1 MEYSE
6 EHEKAFQSIYVNL
19 NQNNKNKYIYKL
31 HPLKEN
37 KMYSHSISSYEI
49 EAKEQY
55 EASLRIK
62 KFQLIRSVLVQR
74 DLASK
79 KISSVFRAFHTKISF
94 KRTLL
99 TYQIIRQREAKVTL
113 IQSTVRKFLVQKDI
127 KGIGLTR
134 GIYIFFYIPP
144 KMYYTESQC
153 GDIPKISFQLKNGKR
168 FDLNYSKA
176 LRTYYI
182 PLKKTG
188 KREYHL
194 NFIVNDHN
202 IVDSRFPVEL
212 NPKNGSFYNIISS
225 SMMYKPRSS
234 KAETNKRKWEQIFQI
249 KKYYQ
254 KRKIS
259 IDTTVSQNTDV
270 SAELSAILNSNIKES
285 IKEKRTKPHKSILRK
300 WNQVGNNISK
310 KRVTFCTRCEYVIY

>member
-19 NQNNKNKYIYKL
+19 NQNNNQNNKNKYIYKL

-49 EAKEQY
+49 EAK
-55 EASLRIK
+55 LRIK

-74 DLASK
+74 DLAAK
-79 KISSVFRAFHTKISF
+79 KISSLFRAFHTKISF

-127 KGIGLTR
+127 RGIGLTR

-153 GDIPKISFQLKNGKR
+153 GDIPKI
-168 FDLNYSKA
+168 
-176 LRTYYI
+176 
-182 PLKKTG
+182 
-188 KREYHL
+188 
-194 NFIVNDHN
+194 
-202 IVDSRFPVEL
+202 
-212 NPKNGSFYNIISS
+212 
-225 SMMYKPRSS
+225 
-234 KAETNKRKWEQIFQI
+234 
-249 KKYYQ
+249 
-254 KRKIS
+254 
-259 IDTTVSQNTDV
+259 
-270 SAELSAILNSNIKES
+270 
-285 IKEKRTKPHKSILRK
+285 
-300 WNQVGNNISK
+300 
-310 KRVTFCTRCEYVIY
+310 

>member
-1 MEYSE
+1 M
-6 EHEKAFQSIYVNL
+6 
-19 NQNNKNKYIYKL
+19 
-31 HPLKEN
+31 
-37 KMYSHSISSYEI
+37 SHSISSYEI
-49 EAKEQY
+49 DSKSQI

-62 KFQLIRSVLVQR
+62 KFQLIRSLLIQR
-74 DLASK
+74 ELASK
-79 KISSVFRAFHTKISF
+79 KISSLFRTFHNKIQF
-94 KRTLL
+94 MRNFF
-99 TYQIIRQREAKVTL
+99 TYHIIRQREAQVTL
-113 IQSTVRKFLVQKDI
+113 IQSTVRRFLLQKDI
-127 KGIGLTR
+127 KAIGLNR

-153 GDIPKISFQLKNGKR
+153 IPKISFQLKNGKR

-176 LRTYYI
+176 LHTYYI

-212 NPKNGSFYNIISS
+212 NQKNGSFYNIISS

-234 KAETNKRKWEQIFQI
+234 KIENQPNSKKWEQIFQI

-259 IDTTVSQNTDV
+259 IDTAVSQNTDV
-270 SAELSAILNSNIKES
+270 SAELSAILHNNITVDAPIMSSRIEG
-285 IKEKRTKPHKSILRK
+285 KRTKKSILRK
-300 WNQVGNNISK
+300 FKGNNICK

>member
-1 MEYSE
+1 M
-6 EHEKAFQSIYVNL
+6 
-19 NQNNKNKYIYKL
+19 
-31 HPLKEN
+31 
-37 KMYSHSISSYEI
+37 SHSISSYEI
-49 EAKEQY
+49 DSKSQI

-62 KFQLIRSVLVQR
+62 KFQLIRSLLIQR
-74 DLASK
+74 ELASK
-79 KISSVFRAFHTKISF
+79 KISSLFRTFHNKIQLMRNF
-94 KRTLL
+94 F
-99 TYQIIRQREAKVTL
+99 TYQIIRQREAQVTL
-113 IQSTVRKFLVQKDI
+113 IQSTVRRFLLQKDI
-127 KGIGLTR
+127 KAIGLNR

-153 GDIPKISFQLKNGKR
+153 IPKISFRLKNGKR
-168 FDLNYSKA
+168 SDLNYSKA
-176 LRTYYI
+176 LHTYYI

-212 NPKNGSFYNIISS
+212 NQKNGSFYNIISS

-234 KAETNKRKWEQIFQI
+234 KIENQPNSKKWEQIFQI

-259 IDTTVSQNTDV
+259 IDTAVSQNTDV
-270 SAELSAILNSNIKES
+270 SAELSAILHNNSTVDAPIVSSRIEG
-285 IKEKRTKPHKSILRK
+285 KRTKKSILRK
-300 WNQVGNNISK
+300 FKGNNICK